1 MSPCEGVSMNWVSN
15 LYMLLFG
22 YSLGLVILPIV
33 SPALRFNNFTTY
45 IVIIGGALSAVIWFM
60 LYYNRKFD

>member
-1 MSPCEGVSMNWVSN
+1 MNWVSN

-33 SPALRFNNFTTY
+33 SPALRFNSFTTY
-45 IVIIGGALSAVIWFM
+45 IVIIGGAISAVIWFM

>member
-1 MSPCEGVSMNWVSN
+1 MNWVAN

-33 SPALRFNNFTTY
+33 TPALRFNNFNTY
-45 IVIIGGALSAVIWFM
+45 IINIGGALSAEIWFV

>member
-1 MSPCEGVSMNWVSN
+1 MNWVAN
-15 LYMLLFG
+15 IYMLLFG

-33 SPALRFNNFTTY
+33 SPAFRFNNFNTY
-45 IVIIGGALSAVIWFM
+45 IIIIGGSVSAVIWFA

>member
-1 MSPCEGVSMNWVSN
+1 MNWVSN

-45 IVIIGGALSAVIWFM
+45 IVIIGGAISAVIWFM